1 MHATPHGQTA
11 QHAVP
16 HPAQALYS
24 QLMEA
29 AVDLPNSHILACLL
43 TSQALGNGVMPLG
56 LGLAPAAYQSL
67 LHYYFSKATLPVVA
81 HTGQHDAARQPEIDD
96 LRTLLLAH
104 RADDAVEREWMADIL
119 VAGCL
124 GNDHLWQDLGL
135 WTRSDLTALIRH
147 NFPTLAARNDRDMK
161 WKKFFY
167 KQLCLAEGVY
177 VCRAPS
183 CEVCVDYQH
192 CFGAE
197 D

>member
-11 QHAVP
+11 HHPVNHQAHAF
-16 HPAQALYS
+16 YS
-24 QLMEA
+24 QLMDT
-29 AVDLPNSHILACLL
+29 AVDLPNSHILACMLV
-43 TSQALGNGVMPLG
+43 SQAFGNGVMPPG
-56 LGLAPAAYQSL
+56 LGLTPAAYQAL
-67 LHYYFSKATLPVVA
+67 LHSYFPKATLTIAA
-81 HTGQHDAARQPEIDD
+81 HTGERDSVRQPEIDD

-104 RADDAVEREWMADIL
+104 RADAAVEREWMADIL